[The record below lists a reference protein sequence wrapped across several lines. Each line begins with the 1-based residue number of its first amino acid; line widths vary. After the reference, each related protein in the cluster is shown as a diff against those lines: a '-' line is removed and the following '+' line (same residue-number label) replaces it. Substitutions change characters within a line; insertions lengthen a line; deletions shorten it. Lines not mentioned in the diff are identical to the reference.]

1 MRSHISLALLAL
13 SLFACAPAK
22 SPSSSGA
29 SAPAGSPSSVPD
41 TAAPPQTELAPAV
54 IPFVEEPPPPPG
66 RLAAGLIGAEGPRT
80 LNEADRQAMEQAAK
94 NALDNAPTNRGVSWR
109 NPATGNSG
117 SITPVRSFQDARR
130 DYCRDF
136 QQVIAAGGQTRQGK
150 GTACRR
156 GDGSWQVV
164 Q

>member
-1 MRSHISLALLAL
+1 MRPQFSIVLLAL
-13 SLFACAPAK
+13 SLWACAPAK
-22 SPSSSGA
+22 PPSPPPSV
-29 SAPAGSPSSVPD
+29 PAGAPSPLSEPV
-41 TAAPPQTELAPAV
+41 APPTTELAPAT

-66 RLAAGLIGAEGPRT
+66 RLAAGLLGAEGAKG
-80 LNEADRQAMEQAAK
+80 LNEADRQAMELAAK
-94 NALDNAPTNRGVSWR
+94 NAFDNAPTGRGAPWR

-117 SITPVRSFQDARR
+117 TITPVRSFQDARR

-136 QQVIAAGGQTRQGK
+136 QQVIVAGGQTRQGK

-156 GDGSWQVV
+156 ADGLWQVV